1 MTVFLAISRDLIG
14 QLVKAC
20 FPKGLQGLGQVVRG
34 RVDDGLEKNLWGRQR
49 SCCDYSMVPWCQD
62 VNPAWRSGT
71 ENLAAGTMWGPQE
84 EECDCEKCFFWRGRG
99 GEAGREDSPGR
110 HKGLLQWVK
119 TAVAGS
125 GEPFRENT
133 WKSTCGSLDRI
144 CSLLWGELEPVKWT
158 YGKMSI
164 FSNYQRKTAWSY
176 SETLSL
182 AHQIKRKISM
192 TVCRQLG
199 IWE

>member
-1 MTVFLAISRDLIG
+1 M
-14 QLVKAC
+14 
-20 FPKGLQGLGQVVRG
+20 FPKGSARSRASGQGQSWWWLREKSMGQAEKLLWLFHGSLMSGCESGLKKWHWKLGSRNYVRPSGG
-34 RVDDGLEKNLWGRQR
+34 RMWLWK
-49 SCCDYSMVPWCQD
+49 VFF
-62 VNPAWRSGT
+62 
-71 ENLAAGTMWGPQE
+71 LAGE
-84 EECDCEKCFFWRGRG
+84 G